1 VGSRDALVLPKL
13 KARNQEPIMSRQ
25 HPKRGGFTLLG
36 VAGGIAVAMLF
47 VALNSADEDTATDAP
62 PVLIDS
68 APASTSVPVHAASLE
83 RAPAPRS
90 ALRSAALEDS
100 GIDWSRVER
109 APEMPTF

>member
-1 VGSRDALVLPKL
+1 
-13 KARNQEPIMSRQ
+13 MSRPD
-25 HPKRGGFTLLG
+25 PKRGGITLLG
-36 VAGGIAVAMLF
+36 VAGGIAAAMLF
-47 VALNSADEDTATDAP
+47 VALNSSDEDAAADA

-68 APASTSVPVHAASLE
+68 APASTSVPIHAASLE

-109 APEMPTF
+109 APDMPTF